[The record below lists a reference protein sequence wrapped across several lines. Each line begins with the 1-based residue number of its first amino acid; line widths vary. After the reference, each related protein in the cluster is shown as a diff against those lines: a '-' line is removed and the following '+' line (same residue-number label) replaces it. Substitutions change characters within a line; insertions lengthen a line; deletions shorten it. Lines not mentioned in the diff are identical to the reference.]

1 MCTPVVENDTHILFS
16 AAVKKKPSSCLK
28 EVEKI
33 KQKREERRAAHQALR
48 NQQELEY
55 DTTAPNWEFGAMI
68 RSATSLGNILGYFG
82 DYLSIGF
89 I

>member
-1 MCTPVVENDTHILFS
+1 MQLSECRKVLFVT

-48 NQQELEY
+48 EQQEVEY

-68 RSATSLGNILGYFG
+68 KFVTPVNICCFQ
-82 DYLSIGF
+82 
-89 I
+89 